1 MRPATQRVVYIIA
14 GEASGD
20 AIGAKLIRA
29 LQTKEPSVTF
39 RGVGGPQMTKQGRF
53 ASLFPM
59 KELSFMGLTEVLPK
73 LWSTLGHLHA
83 VAKDIHACAPDA
95 VVTIDSKG
103 FTFRV
108 LRTLSAQGLLYHV
121 LRVVDKLDVASVR
134 RKAAVVHYVAP
145 STWAYNHK
153 FKHMEATA
161 TGLSRLMDHMLVLL
175 PFEALLF
182 QPRAEA
188 RPVVTFVGHPALED
202 FGDVHRLFETALP
215 THDASSVELL
225 PPSPWLP
232 YDAHAARK
240 TQAILATIAAERAQ
254 LKAPTWTICA
264 LVGSRENEVLQTI
277 SLVRQAIELHAQ
289 ARAAPIHVVFPTI
302 SAVAPL
308 VRAHLADWSIPCTVH
323 VTDDASKKRSLF
335 QQSHA
340 AIAVS
345 GTVVLEAA
353 LAGLPTVVIYRA
365 NRVTEVLAR
374 SLARVQHVSLPNIM
388 SSRTLMPEVLFSEC
402 TPINI
407 AAALTRLCAK
417 PPNAVPLSQVFGS
430 LLRWDVDPHVRP
442 CRASEVAATVV
453 LAEMDRKRDAVTG
466 R

>member
-1 MRPATQRVVYIIA
+1 MRPTAKRVVYIVA

-39 RGVGGPQMTKQGRF
+39 RGVGGPQMTEQGRF

-73 LWSTLGHLHA
+73 IWSTLGHLRA
-83 VAKDIHACAPDA
+83 VVKDIHACAPDA

-108 LRTLSAQGLLYHV
+108 LRILSAQGLLYHALSHV
-121 LRVVDKLDVASVR
+121 EKIDVASVR

-145 STWAYNHK
+145 STWAYTHK

-161 TGLSRLMDHMLVLL
+161 NGLSRLMDHMLVLL
-175 PFEALLF
+175 PFEAPLF
-182 QPRAEA
+182 QPRTMT

-202 FGDVHRLFETALP
+202 FGDVHHLFEMTVP
-215 THDASSVELL
+215 TLDASSDDTALL
-225 PPSPWLP
+225 PSSPWLP
-232 YDAHAARK
+232 YDAYAARK
-240 TQAILATIAAERAQ
+240 TQAILATLAAERAQ
-254 LKAPTWTICA
+254 PKAATWTIVA

-277 SLVRQAIELHAQ
+277 SLVRQAIELYSAQ
-289 ARAAPIHVVFPTI
+289 ARNAPIHVVFPTI

-308 VRAHLADWSIPCTVH
+308 VHAHLADWSMPFTVH

-335 QQSHA
+335 QQSHV

-365 NRVTEVLAR
+365 NRVTELLAR
-374 SLARVQHVSLPNIM
+374 FLARVQHVSLPNIM

-407 AAALTRLCAK
+407 AAALTYCAVAL
-417 PPNAVPLSQVFGS
+417 NAWSN
-430 LLRWDVDPHVRP
+430 
-442 CRASEVAATVV
+442 VV
-453 LAEMDRKRDAVTG
+453 LS
-466 R
+466 